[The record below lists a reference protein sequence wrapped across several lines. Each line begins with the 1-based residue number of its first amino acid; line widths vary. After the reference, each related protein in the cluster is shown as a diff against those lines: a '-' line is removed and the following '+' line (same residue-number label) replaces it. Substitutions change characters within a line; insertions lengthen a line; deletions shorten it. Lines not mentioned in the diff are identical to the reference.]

1 MDKRDLLDRL
11 AANGDERLL
20 LGRVWDKYEQ
30 CRRRNIPVVTG
41 FLSPAEQELVR
52 RLMGA
57 LDVREGWLLWGG
69 YDTAQRRQAHFLPD
83 WQTGP
88 DFEAVA
94 ALRATFYEPNSLT
107 HRDVLGSL
115 MGLGVTRESVG
126 DILVAEQSVD
136 VLVTEP
142 VRRFLLDSWD
152 SAGRVRLKVQPI
164 GPTELQVPEEKV
176 KLLRDTVSSLRLDSV
191 LSVGFSQQGGG
202 GRHLRQGAGE
212 LGGLAE
218 AGPAGGAGR
227 RADSPGSWQVRA
239 GGSGESDEKGKGVY
253 HRQALPLTAPSRL
266 RISCC
271 GSFCCGWLVWDILWT
286 LRIFWTFCG
295 RFTDIFRY
303 MDSSDLGGKAGKYRM
318 DQKKIDRINELAKKA
333 RTPEGL
339 TPEETQERAAL
350 RREYID
356 TVVGNLAREL
366 DTTWVVDENGNK
378 RKLRKRG
385 EENNHD

>member
-83 WQTGP
+83 WQTEP
-88 DFEAVA
+88 DFETVA

-136 VLVTEP
+136 VLVTEE
-142 VRRFLLDSWD
+142 LGSGEAHAA
-152 SAGRVRLKVQPI
+152 AG
-164 GPTELQVPEEKV
+164 EKV

-191 LSVGFSQQGGG
+191 LSVGFSLS
-202 GRHLRQGAGE
+202 RSKA
-212 LGGLAE
+212 AE
-218 AGPAGGAGR
+218 AVTSGKVQVNW
-227 RADSPGSWQVRA
+227 ADWQKP
-239 GGSGESDEKGKGVY
+239 D
-253 HRQALPLTAPSRL
+253 RQVVQGDVL
-266 RISCC
+266 
-271 GSFCCGWLVWDILWT
+271 T
-286 LRIFWTFCG
+286 LRG
-295 RFTDIFRY
+295 
-303 MDSSDLGGKAGKYRM
+303 LGKCV
-318 DQKKIDRINELAKKA
+318 L
-333 RTPEGL
+333 
-339 TPEETQERAAL
+339 EE
-350 RREYID
+350 
-356 TVVGNLAREL
+356 VGNQTKKGRVFI
-366 DTTWVVDENGNK
+366 TVK
-378 RKLRKRG
+378 RYL
-385 EENNHD
+385 

>member
-83 WQTGP
+83 WQTEP

-142 VRRFLLDSWD
+142 VRCFLLDSWD

-164 GPTELQVPEEKV
+164 GLTELQVPEEKV
-176 KLLRDTVSSLRLDSV
+176 KLLRDTVSSLRLDAV
-191 LSVGFSQQGGG
+191 LSAMLHVSRGT
-202 GRHLRQGAGE
+202 AAE
-212 LGGLAE
+212 LIE
-218 AGPAGGAGR
+218 AGRVEINHLPVEKPHAPVYEQ
-227 RADSPGSWQVRA
+227 DVFTVR
-239 GGSGESDEKGKGVY
+239 GKG
-253 HRQALPLTAPSRL
+253 RFRLTALP
-266 RISCC
+266 
-271 GSFCCGWLVWDILWT
+271 
-286 LRIFWTFCG
+286 
-295 RFTDIFRY
+295 
-303 MDSSDLGGKAGKYRM
+303 GKS
-318 DQKKIDRINELAKKA
+318 KKDRSIIEFF
-333 RTPEGL
+333 
-339 TPEETQERAAL
+339 Q
-350 RREYID
+350 Y
-356 TVVGNLAREL
+356 
-366 DTTWVVDENGNK
+366 
-378 RKLRKRG
+378 
-385 EENNHD
+385 

>member
-20 LGRVWDKYEQ
+20 LGRIWDKYEQ

-69 YDTAQRRQAHFLPD
+69 YDTAQRRQTHFLPD
-83 WQTGP
+83 WQTEP

-115 MGLGVTRESVG
+115 MGLGVTRGSVG

-191 LSVGFSQQGGG
+191 LSVGFSLS
-202 GRHLRQGAGE
+202 RSKA
-212 LGGLAE
+212 AE
-218 AGPAGGAGR
+218 AVTSGKVQVNW
-227 RADSPGSWQVRA
+227 ADWQKP
-239 GGSGESDEKGKGVY
+239 D
-253 HRQALPLTAPSRL
+253 RQVVQGDVL
-266 RISCC
+266 
-271 GSFCCGWLVWDILWT
+271 T
-286 LRIFWTFCG
+286 LRG
-295 RFTDIFRY
+295 
-303 MDSSDLGGKAGKYRM
+303 LGKCV
-318 DQKKIDRINELAKKA
+318 L
-333 RTPEGL
+333 
-339 TPEETQERAAL
+339 EE
-350 RREYID
+350 
-356 TVVGNLAREL
+356 VGNQTKKGRVFI
-366 DTTWVVDENGNK
+366 TVK
-378 RKLRKRG
+378 RYL
-385 EENNHD
+385 

>member
-52 RLMGA
+52 R
-57 LDVREGWLLWGG
+57 
-69 YDTAQRRQAHFLPD
+69 
-83 WQTGP
+83 
-88 DFEAVA
+88 
-94 ALRATFYEPNSLT
+94 
-107 HRDVLGSL
+107 L

-191 LSVGFSQQGGG
+191 LSVGFSLS
-202 GRHLRQGAGE
+202 RSKA
-212 LGGLAE
+212 AE
-218 AGPAGGAGR
+218 AVTSGKVQVNW
-227 RADSPGSWQVRA
+227 ADWQKP
-239 GGSGESDEKGKGVY
+239 D
-253 HRQALPLTAPSRL
+253 RQVVQGDVL
-266 RISCC
+266 
-271 GSFCCGWLVWDILWT
+271 T
-286 LRIFWTFCG
+286 LRG
-295 RFTDIFRY
+295 
-303 MDSSDLGGKAGKYRM
+303 LGKCV
-318 DQKKIDRINELAKKA
+318 L
-333 RTPEGL
+333 
-339 TPEETQERAAL
+339 EE
-350 RREYID
+350 
-356 TVVGNLAREL
+356 VGNQTKKGRVFI
-366 DTTWVVDENGNK
+366 TVK
-378 RKLRKRG
+378 RYL
-385 EENNHD
+385 

>member
-1 MDKRDLLDRL
+1 MYKSIVFDLGGVMIDFDPRGYLVDRL
-11 AANGDERLL
+11 CNAETEEEVYDLTFGSEEWKQLDAGLVSRFDGNQAMLRNAKAA
-20 LGRVWDKYEQ
+20 GREFEVQGVLDDWLHILRP
-30 CRRRNIPVVTG
+30 RRRM
-41 FLSPAEQELVR
+41 QELVR

-83 WQTGP
+83 WQTEP

-191 LSVGFSQQGGG
+191 LSVGFSLS
-202 GRHLRQGAGE
+202 RSKA
-212 LGGLAE
+212 AE
-218 AGPAGGAGR
+218 AVTSGKVQVNW
-227 RADSPGSWQVRA
+227 ADWQKP
-239 GGSGESDEKGKGVY
+239 D
-253 HRQALPLTAPSRL
+253 RQVVQGDVL
-266 RISCC
+266 
-271 GSFCCGWLVWDILWT
+271 T
-286 LRIFWTFCG
+286 LRG
-295 RFTDIFRY
+295 
-303 MDSSDLGGKAGKYRM
+303 LGKCV
-318 DQKKIDRINELAKKA
+318 L
-333 RTPEGL
+333 
-339 TPEETQERAAL
+339 EE
-350 RREYID
+350 
-356 TVVGNLAREL
+356 VGNQTKKGRVFI
-366 DTTWVVDENGNK
+366 TVK
-378 RKLRKRG
+378 RYL
-385 EENNHD
+385 

>member
-83 WQTGP
+83 WQTEP

-115 MGLGVTRESVG
+115 MGLGVTRESV
-126 DILVAEQSVD
+126 
-136 VLVTEP
+136 VTEP

-164 GPTELQVPEEKV
+164 DPTQLQVPEEKV

-191 LSVGFSQQGGG
+191 LSVGFSLS
-202 GRHLRQGAGE
+202 RSKA
-212 LGGLAE
+212 AE
-218 AGPAGGAGR
+218 AVTSGKVQVNW
-227 RADSPGSWQVRA
+227 ADWQKP
-239 GGSGESDEKGKGVY
+239 D
-253 HRQALPLTAPSRL
+253 RQVVQGDVL
-266 RISCC
+266 
-271 GSFCCGWLVWDILWT
+271 T
-286 LRIFWTFCG
+286 LRG
-295 RFTDIFRY
+295 
-303 MDSSDLGGKAGKYRM
+303 LGKCV
-318 DQKKIDRINELAKKA
+318 L
-333 RTPEGL
+333 
-339 TPEETQERAAL
+339 EE
-350 RREYID
+350 
-356 TVVGNLAREL
+356 VGNQTKKGRVFI
-366 DTTWVVDENGNK
+366 TVK
-378 RKLRKRG
+378 RYL
-385 EENNHD
+385 

>member
-83 WQTGP
+83 WQTEP

-152 SAGRVRLKVQPI
+152 SAGRVRLKVQSI
-164 GPTELQVPEEKV
+164 DPTELQVPEEKV

-191 LSVGFSQQGGG
+191 LSVGFSLS
-202 GRHLRQGAGE
+202 RSKA
-212 LGGLAE
+212 AE
-218 AGPAGGAGR
+218 AVTSGKVQVNWADWQKPDR
-227 RADSPGSWQVRA
+227 RVVQGDV
-239 GGSGESDEKGKGVY
+239 
-253 HRQALPLTAPSRL
+253 L
-266 RISCC
+266 
-271 GSFCCGWLVWDILWT
+271 T
-286 LRIFWTFCG
+286 LRG
-295 RFTDIFRY
+295 
-303 MDSSDLGGKAGKYRM
+303 LGKCV
-318 DQKKIDRINELAKKA
+318 L
-333 RTPEGL
+333 
-339 TPEETQERAAL
+339 EE
-350 RREYID
+350 
-356 TVVGNLAREL
+356 VGNQTKKGRVFI
-366 DTTWVVDENGNK
+366 TVK
-378 RKLRKRG
+378 RYL
-385 EENNHD
+385 

>member
-83 WQTGP
+83 WQTEP

-191 LSVGFSQQGGG
+191 LSVGFSLS
-202 GRHLRQGAGE
+202 RSKA
-212 LGGLAE
+212 AE
-218 AGPAGGAGR
+218 AVTSGKVQVNW
-227 RADSPGSWQVRA
+227 ADWQKPDRQVVQGDVLTLRGLGKCVLEEVCLSPSSA
-239 GGSGESDEKGKGVY
+239 TSDGTV
-253 HRQALPLTAPSRL
+253 PTADILL
-266 RISCC
+266 RIILLRMACL
-271 GSFCCGWLVWDILWT
+271 GHFVDIADILDILWT
-286 LRIFWTFCG
+286 VYGHFSVYGFARFG
-295 RFTDIFRY
+295 RK
-303 MDSSDLGGKAGKYRM
+303 GG
-318 DQKKIDRINELAKKA
+318 
-333 RTPEGL
+333 
-339 TPEETQERAAL
+339 
-350 RREYID
+350 
-356 TVVGNLAREL
+356 
-366 DTTWVVDENGNK
+366 
-378 RKLRKRG
+378 
-385 EENNHD
+385 

>member
-69 YDTAQRRQAHFLPD
+69 YDTAQRRQTHFLPD
-83 WQTGP
+83 WQTEP

-176 KLLRDTVSSLRLDSV
+176 KLLRDTVSSLRLDAVCST
-191 LSVGFSQQGGG
+191 GF
-202 GRHLRQGAGE
+202 RMAR
-212 LGGLAE
+212 
-218 AGPAGGAGR
+218 
-227 RADSPGSWQVRA
+227 
-239 GGSGESDEKGKGVY
+239 
-253 HRQALPLTAPSRL
+253 
-266 RISCC
+266 
-271 GSFCCGWLVWDILWT
+271 
-286 LRIFWTFCG
+286 
-295 RFTDIFRY
+295 
-303 MDSSDLGGKAGKYRM
+303 GKA
-318 DQKKIDRINELAKKA
+318 
-333 RTPEGL
+333 
-339 TPEETQERAAL
+339 AAL
-350 RREYID
+350 IESGRVQLNWRECTKPDRTVSEGD
-356 TVVGNLAREL
+356 TVSARGFGKFELTEVGALTKKGRIPI
-366 DTTWVVDENGNK
+366 TVQCYK
-378 RKLRKRG
+378 
-385 EENNHD
+385 

>member
-83 WQTGP
+83 WQTEP

-191 LSVGFSQQGGG
+191 LSVGFSLS
-202 GRHLRQGAGE
+202 RSKA
-212 LGGLAE
+212 AE
-218 AGPAGGAGR
+218 AVTSGKVQVNWADWQKPDRQVVQGDVLTLRGLGKCVLEEVGIR
-227 RADSPGSWQVRA
+227 RKREGCLSPSSATSDGTVPTADI
-239 GGSGESDEKGKGVY
+239 
-253 HRQALPLTAPSRL
+253 LL
-266 RISCC
+266 RIILLRMACL
-271 GSFCCGWLVWDILWT
+271 GHFVDITDILDILWT
-286 LRIFWTFCG
+286 FYGHFSVYGFARFG
-295 RFTDIFRY
+295 RK
-303 MDSSDLGGKAGKYRM
+303 GG
-318 DQKKIDRINELAKKA
+318 
-333 RTPEGL
+333 
-339 TPEETQERAAL
+339 
-350 RREYID
+350 
-356 TVVGNLAREL
+356 
-366 DTTWVVDENGNK
+366 
-378 RKLRKRG
+378 
-385 EENNHD
+385 